1 MDTHRWKKRLFGQ
14 SVLLGHCFES
24 NFESVAQLFDLLR
37 LKLVLRVFFKVIVSV
52 SMSSFLSS
60 FLHIPVL
67 PLLSSHTESLWLILL
82 NNTSNSPGVIVP
94 IYIYLSSRRANQWV
108 SRKRDEGEFLKIIT
122 IIIKTI
128 IIMALDSRRF
138 LRISLR
144 VCLEAAPEE
153 QLDRGTRALFCLSI
167 ISASIQTQ
175 KFLVFYISLFFIF
188 KRSLSFLSRLKQ
200 TSQYALQKLYQAP
213 GRHKEAPL
221 LFLLFSSSSFL
232 SSSIPLIFFTPSK
245 EETKNKQKKSSPRCI
260 TVASSP
266 ERSIDF

>member
-1 MDTHRWKKRLFGQ
+1 
-14 SVLLGHCFES
+14 
-24 NFESVAQLFDLLR
+24 
-37 LKLVLRVFFKVIVSV
+37 
-52 SMSSFLSS
+52 
-60 FLHIPVL
+60 
-67 PLLSSHTESLWLILL
+67 
-82 NNTSNSPGVIVP
+82 
-94 IYIYLSSRRANQWV
+94 
-108 SRKRDEGEFLKIIT
+108 
-122 IIIKTI
+122 
-128 IIMALDSRRF
+128 MALDSRRF

-221 LFLLFSSSSFL
+221 LFLLFSSSFL

>member
-1 MDTHRWKKRLFGQ
+1 
-14 SVLLGHCFES
+14 
-24 NFESVAQLFDLLR
+24 
-37 LKLVLRVFFKVIVSV
+37 
-52 SMSSFLSS
+52 
-60 FLHIPVL
+60 
-67 PLLSSHTESLWLILL
+67 
-82 NNTSNSPGVIVP
+82 
-94 IYIYLSSRRANQWV
+94 
-108 SRKRDEGEFLKIIT
+108 
-122 IIIKTI
+122 
-128 IIMALDSRRF
+128 MALDSRRF

-245 EETKNKQKKSSPRCI
+245 EETKNKKKALHDVSQSQALPRDQS
-260 TVASSP
+260 TFKTPSVA
-266 ERSIDF
+266 RA

>member
-1 MDTHRWKKRLFGQ
+1 
-14 SVLLGHCFES
+14 
-24 NFESVAQLFDLLR
+24 
-37 LKLVLRVFFKVIVSV
+37 
-52 SMSSFLSS
+52 
-60 FLHIPVL
+60 
-67 PLLSSHTESLWLILL
+67 
-82 NNTSNSPGVIVP
+82 
-94 IYIYLSSRRANQWV
+94 
-108 SRKRDEGEFLKIIT
+108 
-122 IIIKTI
+122 
-128 IIMALDSRRF
+128 MALDSRRF

-232 SSSIPLIFFTPSK
+232 SSSIPLIFFTPRGNK
-245 EETKNKQKKSSPRCI
+245 KNKKTKALHDVSQSQALPRDQS
-260 TVASSP
+260 TFKTPSVA
-266 ERSIDF
+266 RA

>member
-1 MDTHRWKKRLFGQ
+1 
-14 SVLLGHCFES
+14 
-24 NFESVAQLFDLLR
+24 
-37 LKLVLRVFFKVIVSV
+37 
-52 SMSSFLSS
+52 
-60 FLHIPVL
+60 
-67 PLLSSHTESLWLILL
+67 
-82 NNTSNSPGVIVP
+82 
-94 IYIYLSSRRANQWV
+94 
-108 SRKRDEGEFLKIIT
+108 
-122 IIIKTI
+122 
-128 IIMALDSRRF
+128 MALDSRRF

-221 LFLLFSSSSFL
+221 LFLLFSSSFL

-245 EETKNKQKKSSPRCI
+245 EETKNKKKSSPRCI